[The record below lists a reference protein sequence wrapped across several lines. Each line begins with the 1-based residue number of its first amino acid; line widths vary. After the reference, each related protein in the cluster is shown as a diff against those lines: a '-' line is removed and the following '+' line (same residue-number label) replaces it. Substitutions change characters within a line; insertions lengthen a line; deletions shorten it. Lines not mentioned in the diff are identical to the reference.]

1 MAQKVRAYIKDL
13 DKLDHNDI
21 PHKGH
26 FVYGQLLNGIDDSN
40 IDAIVGSSIE
50 LDGLIEVNGEYVN
63 ANWLQP
69 IEKGSAERFTGL
81 KDSSGD
87 DIYENDLVLL
97 DPVDPPY
104 QVIYDEGKFKL
115 SNDNCLGLVYDLG
128 EEDIH
133 CKIFGNIH
141 TRPKTI
147 RGKMMKIKT
156 FRTNCTEDDD
166 FDSIVNK
173 FIEGKKVVQIST
185 GDTSQ
190 FQSHMLTVLYED
202 TGNE

>member
-1 MAQKVRAYIKDL
+1 MSRENKFRAWYM
-13 DKLDHNDI
+13 
-21 PHKGH
+21 PFGPKGAMQEMVH
-26 FVYGQLLNGIDDSN
+26 GK
-40 IDAIVGSSIE
+40 ASSI
-50 LDGLIEVNGEYVN
+50 L
-63 ANWLQP
+63 AF
-69 IEKGSAERFTGL
+69 AEMSPDKYIVEQFTGL

-156 FRTNCTEDDD
+156 FWTDCTEDDD

-190 FQSHMLTVLYED
+190 FQSHTLTVLYEE
-202 TGNE
+202 TKHE